1 MRFALCVKLYLLKG
15 GGIMPRREKD
25 RELARR
31 RKRNKEK
38 RRLRAKRLMESPA
51 GAVKEA
57 EKKKP
62 EKAPAKEAPR
72 EDLEKPASEG

>member
-1 MRFALCVKLYLLKG
+1 
-15 GGIMPRREKD
+15 MPRREKD

-38 RRLRAKRLMESPA
+38 RRLRAKRLIESPA